1 MPYLSEMADKS
12 VLLCL
17 HVQSKA
23 SKSRIV
29 GLHDGCLKLA
39 VASPPVDGKAN
50 KEVVRFLAA
59 FFGVS
64 FRDVLLKSGARS
76 RKKKVI
82 IKTLDATEIRNALDI
97 IVGNGP

>member
-1 MPYLSEMADKS
+1 MPYLSKMADKS

-64 FRDVLLKSGARS
+64 VRDVLLKSGARS
-76 RKKKVI
+76 RKKRVI
-82 IKTLDATEIRNALDI
+82 IKTLDATEIRNAVDI